1 MPRTVTK
8 EVFQYDE
15 LTPKAQEKA
24 RDWYRDMLDRSGDN
38 SFAELVMEEVARIAE
53 TLGIA
58 LKTTR
63 GGDPV
68 SWSGFYSQGDGAS
81 FEGRY
86 AAPEKPALEAIKE
99 EFPTE
104 LKLHAIAA
112 ELDAFQE
119 RYGRRLVA
127 EITRNGRSNYVHAY
141 TVDIDVCE
149 QDEAAD
155 DGLVNVSPTTEKAI
169 TDEMRNFMAWIWDKL
184 RQAYEGEREDE
195 SIADNIRANEYEFEA
210 DGRRTRD

>member
-24 RDWYRDMLDRSGDN
+24 RDWFRDMLDRTADN
-38 SFAELVMEEVARIAE
+38 EFAEPVMEEAERVAGM
-53 TLGIA
+53 LGITF
-58 LKTTR
+58 KPTR

-86 AAPEKPALEAIKE
+86 AAPEKPAFETIKA

-104 LKLHAIAA
+104 LKLQAIAA
-112 ELDAFQE
+112 ELDAFQD
-119 RYGRRLVA
+119 RHGRRLVA
-127 EITRNGRSNYVHAY
+127 DITRNGRSNYVHAY

-169 TDEMRNFMAWIWDKL
+169 ADELRNFMGWIWDQL
-184 RQAYEGEREDE
+184 REAYEGDREDE
-195 SIADNIRANEYEFEA
+195 TVADNIRANEYEFEA
-210 DGRRTRD
+210 DGTRTRD